1 MAFFDKAG
9 IHYLELKDLLEKAAE
24 VLPEDLPLKPVMER
38 AVTQRF
44 SDGRVKPHAMGGL
57 ALIAFF
63 VILDYGG
70 EGQRGLG
77 RKERYKV
84 VGVSVGQE
92 VADVELEEGG
102 SALRDHYNSFQEAI
116 SVAGDL
122 NDVSR
127 IHEM

>member
-1 MAFFDKAG
+1 MAFFDRAG
-9 IHYLELKDLLEKAAE
+9 IRYVELKDLLDKGAE
-24 VLPEDLPLKPVMER
+24 VLSEDLPLRPVMER

-44 SDGRVKPHAMGGL
+44 PDGRVKPHAMGGL
-57 ALIAFF
+57 AAIAFF
-63 VILDYGG
+63 VVLDYGG

-77 RKERYKV
+77 RKERYKA

-102 SALRDHYNSFQEAI
+102 SALRDHYNSFEEAVG
-116 SVAGDL
+116 VAGDL

>member
-9 IHYLELKDLLEKAAE
+9 IHYVELKDLLDKGAE
-24 VLPEDLPLKPVMER
+24 VLPEDLPLRPVMER

-44 SDGRVKPHAMGGL
+44 PDGRVKPHAMGGL
-57 ALIAFF
+57 AAIAFF
-63 VILDYGG
+63 VVLDYGG

-77 RKERYKV
+77 RKERYKA
-84 VGVSVGQE
+84 VGVGQE

-102 SALRDHYNSFQEAI
+102 NATKDRYISWEEA
-116 SVAGDL
+116 VGAAGDL